1 MCMIHH
7 SVRALALLMLSAALP
22 LHAAGNDSPG
32 TPENDAGGAEQL
44 DPIIVEGEQSP
55 LDSKLGHYRDSL
67 PCIGECPDEEARAS
81 QLQQMLDN
89 IKMMFIASQMLEK
102 PEIYQRAPIAAPVDS
117 RLNDKLP

>member
-1 MCMIHH
+1 MRTVHRGI
-7 SVRALALLMLSAALP
+7 RPLALLMLSAVLP
-22 LHAAGNDSPG
+22 IHAADSGANDK
-32 TPENDAGGAEQL
+32 TAGAPDTTEQL
-44 DPIIVEGEQSP
+44 EPIIVEGQQSP
-55 LDSKLGHYRDSL
+55 LDSKLGRYRDSL

-89 IKMMFIASQMLEK
+89 IKMMFVASQMLEK